1 MAQKNL
7 TSNTNLLSPIGFK
20 LTINNEKY
28 ANTEFFVTNFGIPE
42 ISAEE
47 VGVKFRGETAYTS
60 GEQRQFGALSLR
72 MAIDEDMKNY
82 TEIYDWLKR
91 NTEGHEESDMI
102 LSVMSSHSSVNKQF
116 QFKNAF
122 PTSLGG
128 VEFSTQST
136 DVDYLQADVSFRYTE
151 FLILK

>member
-7 TSNTNLLSPIGFK
+7 TDNRNLLSPIGFK

-28 ANTEFFVTNFGIPE
+28 ANTEFFVTSIGIPE

-47 VGVKFRGETAYTS
+47 VQMKFRGETGYTS

-82 TEIYDWLKR
+82 TEIYDWLER
-91 NTEGHEESDMI
+91 NTKGHEECDMI
-102 LSVMSSHSSVNKQF
+102 LSIMSSHSSVNKQL
-116 QFKNAF
+116 QFKSAF

-136 DVDYLQADVSFRYTE
+136 SIDYLQADVSFRYTE
-151 FLILK
+151 FVILK